1 MILLSLLLATPSQPS
16 ISFEGKA
23 QTHRIQVDVART
35 PKQREQGLMFVEDLS
50 KDQGMW
56 FVFNNEQM
64 RQFWMKNT
72 LIPLDIIFVN
82 SKLEVINIVHRAQP
96 ETLTP
101 RRSKAPAQYVL
112 ELLGGQAKRRGL
124 KAGTLLSTCGLESP

>member
-1 MILLSLLLATPSQPS
+1 
-16 ISFEGKA
+16 
-23 QTHRIQVDVART
+23 
-35 PKQREQGLMFVEDLS
+35 MFVEDLS

-96 ETLTP
+96 ETLIP

>member
-1 MILLSLLLATPSQPS
+1 
-16 ISFEGKA
+16 
-23 QTHRIQVDVART
+23 
-35 PKQREQGLMFVEDLS
+35 MFVEDLS

-112 ELLGGQAKRRGL
+112 GVARWSGETTGFE
-124 KAGTLLSTCGLESP
+124 AGTLLSTCGLESP